1 MVTDWGKAAEN
12 AADKTDKE
20 LAAGIE
26 RLITSDIGKLFPV
39 PADAAKIRLLCQH
52 IRVKTAYNE
61 RVAAFK
67 AVLATLGSDL
77 QAVVKKAM
85 FPLILIVM
93 AFAGQ
98 VRAQEVTASGINI
111 KDLLANTRVG
121 VWLPIEGGRTFK
133 TVYAPVVWLHG
144 LDGTEY
150 ICLDAGAAA
159 PGEITQG
166 YGMLALGIRIDNLLD
181 KALGISKWTKAHISA
196 AQLPTIEAGVSPMLY
211 QSKIRFGWNLAIKF

>member
-1 MVTDWGKAAEN
+1 MATDWNKAAQN

-26 RLITSDIGKLFPV
+26 RLITSDISKLFPV
-39 PADAAKIRLLCQH
+39 PADAAKIRLLCHH
-52 IRVKTAYNE
+52 IRCKTAYNE
-61 RVAAFK
+61 RVAAFR
-67 AVLATLGSDL
+67 AISATLGADL
-77 QAVVKKAM
+77 LKAVKGAM

-98 VRAQEVTASGINI
+98 VRAQEITASGINI

-144 LDGTEY
+144 LNGTEY

-166 YGMLALGIRIDNLLD
+166 YGMLALGIRVDNLLD

-196 AQLPTIEAGVSPMLY
+196 AKLPTIEAGVAPMLY